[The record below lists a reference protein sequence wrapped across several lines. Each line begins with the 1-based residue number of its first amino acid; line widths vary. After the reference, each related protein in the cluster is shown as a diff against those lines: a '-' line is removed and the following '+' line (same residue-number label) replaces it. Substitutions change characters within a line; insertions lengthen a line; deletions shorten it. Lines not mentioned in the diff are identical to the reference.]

1 MITNIVKCVRNDALL
16 GILEWQK
23 ISSNSTHQH
32 ILEVNETGD
41 QDSIPRTHQMI
52 HTAKKMITCI
62 KTGSWVSKLEDM
74 KIQLTVN
81 LS

>member
-1 MITNIVKCVRNDALL
+1 MTALRRVTAVSTVMITNIVKWVRNDGLL

-41 QDSIPRTHQMI
+41 QDSIPRDT
-52 HTAKKMITCI
+52 
-62 KTGSWVSKLEDM
+62 
-74 KIQLTVN
+74 
-81 LS
+81 